1 MSRVKVL
8 SSFVADQIA
17 AGEVVERPASIVKEL
32 LENSID
38 AGAKEVEVRTEA
50 GGVDLVLRFVITV
63 PGIHSDDL
71 SLALQ
76 RHTGSKI
83 GDANDL
89 IGIDS
94 LGFRGEALASVAS
107 VAKVKLSSATSADS
121 GGWFVES
128 HGGGILDSG
137 PVAHPQGTTVEVRDL
152 FYNTRPPDGN
162 F

>member
-50 GGVDLVLRFVITV
+50 GGVDLVWVRDNGT
-63 PGIHSDDL
+63 GIHSDDL

-76 RHTGSKI
+76 RHATSKI

-137 PVAHPQGTTVEVRDL
+137 RC
-152 FYNTRPPDGN
+152 PPSRHDGGSA
-162 F
+162 